1 MGKKAKT
8 KTGKE
13 KATSRKV
20 DKSTLPPPPTPVD
33 LEVSSVIRNHQLIF
47 DSVLTGLL
55 SFKAWIC
62 QTFRRSEDTWFML
75 QGFRS

>member
-33 LEVSSVIRNHQLIF
+33 LEVGSVYCLPYKNIN
-47 DSVLTGLL
+47 LTFQFVVISYHEPKYSL
-55 SFKAWIC
+55 S
-62 QTFRRSEDTWFML
+62 
-75 QGFRS
+75 